1 MYFTDRGIEE
11 LEARRGEEDVAVA
24 WLAERLRDFV
34 NLNPSF
40 ETAIDRLAV
49 FLARSDDDDLCH
61 NWQWCFVPSRSVLR
75 AASWRR
81 PEAVSGRSGANRG
94 WPEAGSGW
102 RAGPFHPLAGPFT
115 TSRGTYRDKSRSYS
129 RVLVKGQGKW

>member
-11 LEARRGEEDVAVA
+11 LEARRGDEDVAVA

-61 NWQWCFVPSRSVLR
+61 NWQWCFVPSRSVLQ
-75 AASWRR
+75 ALWRR
-81 PEAVSGRSGANRG
+81 PGRACGGPGA
-94 WPEAGSGW
+94 PALTAG
-102 RAGPFHPLAGPFT
+102 GPKPCPGGGPGPFT
-115 TSRGTYRDKSRSYS
+115 
-129 RVLVKGQGKW
+129 L